1 MINIQNQIRTLENGI
16 KHVEN
21 ARETIRTTDDYT
33 NIDTTQRAVRRLLR
47 LLLVGGLKMT
57 TVENDGKQEP
67 IEMSD
72 LHITLNHNIALQKV
86 FLKKRLPSIPRYI
99 NGEWKNK

>member
-1 MINIQNQIRTLENGI
+1 
-16 KHVEN
+16 
-21 ARETIRTTDDYT
+21 
-33 NIDTTQRAVRRLLR
+33 
-47 LLLVGGLKMT
+47 MT
-57 TVENDGKQEP
+57 TVENNGKQEP

-86 FLKKRLPSIPRYI
+86 FLKKRLPSVPRYI